1 MSGARRA
8 ARAGLRSR
16 AATKEARASERA
28 GTERGR
34 EGGTRAYLVR
44 RLTAL
49 LVLAA
54 AAVTA
59 LFAAYYGV
67 SRNTTAVSERS
78 TPAILQVAAAHDA
91 LEAADAKAEDSLKGH
106 TTDVEGLGE
115 DYRNELSTANQSL
128 AQAVKSTTGGKA
140 ARQSLLTIAGLVSSY
155 SDIIEQAYVNRGNHA
170 LRNAYLSYARTML
183 ARDHDGI
190 LARLST
196 VQEGQRQVLRAQTSF
211 GWLLA
216 FAWWLLVPA
225 LFGTLAVLLWHTQRS
240 LRRRFRRLVN
250 PWLAAATA
258 LLVAV
263 LPLASFTY
271 ETQERLGTAGRVL
284 NGDDIGSN
292 GGETA
297 DKVADT
303 LRDTR
308 WRAGAVGW
316 IPLGGA
322 VLAALI
328 LVGLQPRIDEYRFQ
342 PR

>member
-1 MSGARRA
+1 M
-8 ARAGLRSR
+8 
-16 AATKEARASERA
+16 T
-28 GTERGR
+28 
-34 EGGTRAYLVR
+34 GTRAYLVR
-44 RLTAL
+44 WLTAL
-49 LVLAA
+49 LVLTA

-59 LFAAYYGV
+59 LFSAYYGV

-91 LEAADAKAEDSLKGH
+91 LEAADARAEASLKGH

-140 ARQSLLTIAGLVSSY
+140 ARQSLLTITGLVSSY
-155 SDIIEQAYVNRGNHA
+155 SDLIQQAYVNRGNED
-170 LRNAYLSYARTML
+170 LRDAYRSYATTML
-183 ARDHDGI
+183 NRDHDGI
-190 LARLST
+190 LARLDT
-196 VQEGQRQVLRAQTSF
+196 VQNKQKRVLTEQTSF
-211 GWLLA
+211 GWLLW
-216 FAWWLLVPA
+216 FAWVVSLALFLILGVLLV
-225 LFGTLAVLLWHTQRS
+225 HTQRS

-258 LLVAV
+258 LLLAV

-284 NGDDIGSN
+284 DGDDIGSN
-292 GGETA
+292 GGEIT

-322 VLAALI
+322 VVAALI